1 MLADG
6 DSVEKVTSF
15 PPKSI
20 LSLFVK
26 MIIYVLFEHR
36 LQQGT
41 KMSTPH
47 IASYNFYVYILTNQY
62 RTTFY
67 TGVTND
73 LCRRIIEHKIK
84 INEGFTN
91 DYNVNRLVYYELYF
105 NIGDAIAREKRL
117 KRWKRQWKI
126 ELIEKMNEDWKDLAE
141 SIGVTPEMIENA
153 RKAVNSR
160 N

>member
-1 MLADG
+1 MPN
-6 DSVEKVTSF
+6 S
-15 PPKSI
+15 
-20 LSLFVK
+20 
-26 MIIYVLFEHR
+26 
-36 LQQGT
+36 
-41 KMSTPH
+41 H

-91 DYNVNRLVYYELYF
+91 VYNVNRLVNYEHFF

-117 KRWKRQWKI
+117 KRWNRPWKI
-126 ELIEKMNEDWKDLAE
+126 ELIEKNNADWNDLAE

-153 RKAVNSR
+153 RNAVNSR